1 MKIWEWL
8 QGEVAIDI
16 SQRMRLVQ
24 QLSPRLPG
32 DVSASIAALGVSV
45 PTRLCCTCRNSNRG
59 FDCSWQPNE
68 EEGPSSSSSSYLSSY
83 KNENENEK
91 DPAVSVCTSCIR
103 PRYARFRPRIP
114 RSSTPPS
121 SSGSGLTAPP
131 MMLGML
137 HVRARAPTWDPNR
150 HFHVEHK
157 DTRVVRH
164 RMSGFHSFRTVVC
177 DEMVVKGVVTYRIRY
192 RRRTTTW
199 PFSCGVGVVTPR
211 ADVNSEIAWCPG
223 TRGWKDAWGLCIEGR
238 ANPSSVSS
246 YLGMRATDETVV
258 LGGAGKKTVT
268 NGNALT
274 DLLGGT
280 GADFRITIDATNR
293 CLEIEASSLN
303 DNNNDND
310 SGGVR
315 TNPNAFFRIDLEE
328 EEKQKDQPLILTV
341 SLKFAGDEAVLLP
354 AHHS

>member
-1 MKIWEWL
+1 
-8 QGEVAIDI
+8 
-16 SQRMRLVQ
+16 
-24 QLSPRLPG
+24 
-32 DVSASIAALGVSV
+32 
-45 PTRLCCTCRNSNRG
+45 
-59 FDCSWQPNE
+59 
-68 EEGPSSSSSSYLSSY
+68 
-83 KNENENEK
+83 
-91 DPAVSVCTSCIR
+91 
-103 PRYARFRPRIP
+103 
-114 RSSTPPS
+114 
-121 SSGSGLTAPP
+121 
-131 MMLGML
+131 
-137 HVRARAPTWDPNR
+137 
-150 HFHVEHK
+150 
-157 DTRVVRH
+157 
-164 RMSGFHSFRTVVC
+164 MSGFHSFRTVVC

-274 DLLGGT
+274 DLLDGT